1 MDLCDMCKWHSK
13 YTDIHCAEC
22 CHNPN
27 FCGLIALIYA
37 QDFFEKKEKDVK
49 DESNC

>member
-1 MDLCDMCKWHSK
+1 MDICEWCTHFSVEDYHWKDEHCD
-13 YTDIHCAEC
+13 EC

-37 QDFFEKKEKDVK
+37 QDFFEKKEKD
-49 DESNC
+49 E